1 VTAPVRLR
9 VYGTPGPQGSK
20 RHVGGGRMVES
31 SKKVGPWR
39 EAVCSAAQL
48 AGVEGMRLDGPLL
61 VRVEFMLAR
70 PRKHYTTKGL
80 RPDAPTFVTT
90 TPDLDKC
97 LRSTLDGLV
106 QAGVIVDDKLVA
118 AGGQH
123 KRYANEGETPGAIVE
138 ITTLVEGAC

>member
-1 VTAPVRLR
+1 MTAPIRLR

-20 RHVGGGRMVES
+20 RHVGHGRLVES

-39 EAVCSAAQL
+39 EAVCSAAQV
-48 AGVEGMRLDGPLL
+48 AGVAGLRLDGPLW
-61 VRVEFMLAR
+61 VYVEFLFLR
-70 PRKHYTTKGL
+70 PRKHYTKKGL
-80 RPDAPTFVTT
+80 RPDAPGWVVT

-118 AGGQH
+118 SVRSH
-123 KRYANEGETPGAIVE
+123 KRYAGEGETPGAIVE
-138 ITTLVEGAC
+138 ITRLVET